1 MSLRRFQN
9 FQLGALNA
17 GRLNEIV
24 DAIQRLEARIGRAE
38 TAVEPVRARI
48 LAWITGE
55 GTKSGVDGCS
65 GALEAVSY
73 PFTQVFLKIGTFGD
87 INDGTCINY
96 DIPED
101 AIRSERGAFLLKF
114 EEEASLTAGDV
125 VAADLAPMALGGNA
139 EDKQLVY
146 VVTGAGVAGGMQLA
160 KVTESLGAGK
170 YKGEFVGAGTEV
182 EFANMYEVE
191 DHYGALAASIECA
204 SISPN
209 PLPIDSIVW
218 LQKAVGDSGPNARY
232 PAGTWFTCI
241 SVAFN
246 AECTCG
252 TQEGLTD
259 FSLLEAG
266 GGRDA
271 DAAVAGIILQ
281 GALRT
286 T

>member
-17 GRLNEIV
+17 SRLNEIV
-24 DAIQRLEARIGRAE
+24 DSIARLEARIGRAE
-38 TAVEPVRARI
+38 KSVEPVRARI

-73 PFTQVFLKIGTFGD
+73 PFTQIFLKIGTSGQ
-87 INDGTCINY
+87 INEASCVNY
-96 DIPED
+96 DIPAD
-101 AIRSERGAFLLKF
+101 AIRTERGAFLLKF
-114 EEEASLTAGDV
+114 EEEPSLTAGDV
-125 VAADLAPMALGGNA
+125 VAADLAPITLAGNA
-139 EDKQLVY
+139 QDKQLVY
-146 VVTGAGVAGGMQLA
+146 VVTGSGMAGGMQMA

-182 EFANMYEVE
+182 EFANMYELE
-191 DHYGALAASIECA
+191 QYYGALTASIECA
-204 SISPN
+204 AISAN

-218 LQKAVGDSGPNARY
+218 LQKAVGDSTPNARY

-271 DAAVAGIILQ
+271 DAAI
-281 GALRT
+281 GAIMLDRSLRST
-286 T
+286 

>member
-1 MSLRRFQN
+1 MAIRRFQN
-9 FQLGALNA
+9 FALGALTA
-17 GRLNEIV
+17 ARLNELA
-24 DAIQRLEARIGRAE
+24 DAIMRLEARVDRAE
-38 TAVEPVRARI
+38 RDVEPVRARI
-48 LAWITGE
+48 LAWITGD
-55 GTKSGVDGCS
+55 GNTAGLDGCA
-65 GALEAVSY
+65 GGLAAVSY
-73 PFTQVFLKIGTFGD
+73 PFAQIFLKIGTYGD
-87 INDGTCINY
+87 INDATCVKY

-114 EEEASLTAGDV
+114 EEEPSLSAGDV
-125 VAADLAPMALGGNA
+125 VAADLAPMTLGGNA

-146 VVTGAGVAGGMQLA
+146 VVTGSGMAGGMQLA
-160 KVTESLGAGK
+160 KVTESLGEGK

-182 EFANMYEVE
+182 EFVNMYEVE
-191 DHYGALAASIECA
+191 DHYGATDASVECA
-204 SISPN
+204 VITPN

-218 LQKAVGDSGPNARY
+218 LQKAVGDSSPNARY
-232 PAGTWFTCI
+232 PAGSWFTCI

-259 FSLLEAG
+259 FSQMEAG

-271 DAAVAGIILQ
+271 DAAV
-281 GALRT
+281 GAIMLDRSLRT